1 MWKDTVN
8 AYARPGMEPRA
19 FAFFLGFGSLLVR
32 HTKVEGFVLHLMSN
46 ASGSGKST
54 ILHAIASIYGNPKPQ
69 IVNAKD
75 TLNAKLQIMG
85 TLHNF
90 PALFDEI
97 TNMTPLEKS
106 DVVYQA
112 TQGRAK
118 HKAKQHESG
127 IQVNTTSWETAL
139 ISTGNS
145 SLVDDVLSLKAI
157 PDGELN
163 RLLEFYIEKEEDADP
178 TWSRNHF
185 GKLYDNYGHA
195 IRPFAQYIVA
205 NLEEVKT
212 LMEEVHARIEKR
224 ANAQNSERFWITMA
238 AVTITAG
245 LISRKLG
252 LHDIDHIPVM
262 EFIIDHIKQ
271 SRVSV
276 KKFIADPAES
286 IGAYLYSHLDEMVIA
301 NGTKDK
307 RTSLDQQAIRE
318 PRGKVMSIRYEPDT
332 KILYVST
339 SAYRQY
345 CQRLQI
351 GFEESIRP
359 HRKSHA
365 LISDINKKRLGAG
378 TSFSGINGIAVLE
391 FDATK
396 LPNFDE
402 KALEDAVSSGTTDRD
417 SVE

>member
-1 MWKDTVN
+1 
-8 AYARPGMEPRA
+8 
-19 FAFFLGFGSLLVR
+19 
-32 HTKVEGFVLHLMSN
+32 
-46 ASGSGKST
+46 
-54 ILHAIASIYGNPKPQ
+54 
-69 IVNAKD
+69 
-75 TLNAKLQIMG
+75 
-85 TLHNF
+85 
-90 PALFDEI
+90 
-97 TNMTPLEKS
+97 MTPMEKS
-106 DVVYQA
+106 DVIYQA

-127 IQVNTTSWETAL
+127 IQLNTTSWETAL

-163 RLLEFYIEKEEDADP
+163 RLLEFYIEKEDADP
-178 TWSRNHF
+178 TWSRVHF

-195 IRPFAQYIVA
+195 VRPFSQYIVA
-205 NLEEVKT
+205 NLEEVKN
-212 LMEEVHARIEKR
+212 LMETVQQRIEKLSDS
-224 ANAQNSERFWITMA
+224 QPSERFWLVMA
-238 AVTITAG
+238 TAAITAG
-245 LISRKLG
+245 IISRKLG

-262 EFIIDHIKQ
+262 HFIVDHIKQ

-286 IGAYLYSHLDEMVIA
+286 VGAYLYSHLDEMVIA
-301 NGTKDK
+301 NGIKDK
-307 RTSLDQQAIRE
+307 RTTLDQQAIRE

-332 KILYVST
+332 KALFIST

-345 CQRLQI
+345 CQKLQI
-351 GFEESIRP
+351 GFEESLRP
-359 HRKSHA
+359 HRKSKA
-365 LISDINKKRLGAG
+365 LVSDENKKRLGAG
-378 TSFSGINGIAVLE
+378 TSFSGMNGIAVLE

-402 KALEDAVSSGTTDRD
+402 KALENAISSGATDRD